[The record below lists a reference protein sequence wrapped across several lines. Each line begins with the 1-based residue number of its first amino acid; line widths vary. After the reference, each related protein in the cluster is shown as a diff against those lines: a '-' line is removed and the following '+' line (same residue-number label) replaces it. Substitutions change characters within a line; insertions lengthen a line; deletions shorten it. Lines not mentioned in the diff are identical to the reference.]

1 MHRSFRQSQFRRK
14 GEVGEDVNPSAY
26 IVNLADCMLVLA
38 CGFLVALISAFDMD
52 LSSLE
57 QVDATQME
65 EVDQQAISAEDIENG
80 GGYIEAGTVYM
91 DPQTGITY
99 WIKNEDVASATE
111 QESAG
116 EQASAAKQEGAA
128 TQEDTAEQ
136 GSASSQESAS
146 ETSSARNSSN
156 TTGSEQS

>member
-1 MHRSFRQSQFRRK
+1 MHRSFRQSQFRRT

-111 QESAG
+111 QENISG
-116 EQASAAKQEGAA
+116 
-128 TQEDTAEQ
+128 
-136 GSASSQESAS
+136 QESASEQEGSSAQESASAQKSTS
-146 ETSSARNSSN
+146 ETSSARNSSGAE
-156 TTGSEQS
+156 TGSAE